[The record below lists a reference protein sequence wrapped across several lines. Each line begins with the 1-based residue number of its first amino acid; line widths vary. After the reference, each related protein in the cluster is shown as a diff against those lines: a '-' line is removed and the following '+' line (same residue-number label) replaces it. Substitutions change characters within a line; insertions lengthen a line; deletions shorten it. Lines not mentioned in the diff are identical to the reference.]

1 MSSFHEDDP
10 LEKSYDSRLLLRLLG
25 YLKPY
30 KEAVALSFVLIILM
44 AGLDLVGPY
53 LTKIAIDRYIKQG
66 DAEGLARVAL
76 LYALTLLAAFAVRF
90 GQVFILQMT
99 GQKIMLDMRRQIFG
113 HIQRLEI
120 AYFDK
125 NPVGRLITRVTTD
138 VDAVNELFTS
148 GVVTVFGDLFT
159 LLGIMGVM
167 LALNWKLALVTFAV
181 LPFFFVVTNWFRR
194 GARES
199 FRETRKWVARINAF
213 LQENLTGMSVVQLF
227 RREER
232 SATAFA
238 GINRKHAD
246 ANLDA
251 IFYYAVFYPAID
263 ILAAVAVALILLY
276 GGGRVLA
283 GALTMGALVAFIQ
296 YTERFW
302 RPISDLSEKFN
313 ILQAAM
319 ASSERIFLLL
329 DTAPMIVAPPSPV
342 RLASVEGR
350 VAFENVWFTYQGS
363 TATDSTTAASEAGF
377 TPAEPRESQ
386 TPRGERAGVQ
396 GGAAQPPLAQWVLRD
411 IDFVV
416 HPGKSVALV
425 GATGAGKTSII
436 SLLTRF
442 YDVQKG
448 RIALDGVDVR
458 DLDPAQLRS
467 SLALVL
473 QDVHLFSGTI
483 ASNIRLGSAI
493 SDERVRAAAKAVH
506 AHRFIEAMSQG
517 YDTEVR
523 ERGATLSVGQKQ
535 LLSFA
540 RALAHDPRVLILD
553 EATSSVDTE
562 TEGLIQDALKVLLKN
577 RTAIV
582 IAHRLSTIQNVDE
595 ILVMHKG
602 RIRERGSHQQLL
614 TQRGLYWKLYQLQYK
629 DQETTPAPRSPEGA
643 AAASPAS

>member
-1 MSSFHEDDP
+1 MSAAGFHEDDP
-10 LEKSYDSRLLLRLLG
+10 VAPKSYDWKLLVRLLKYLG
-25 YLKPY
+25 PY
-30 KEAVALSFVLIILM
+30 RGAVAVSFLLILVM

-53 LTKIAIDRYIKQG
+53 LTKVAIDAHIAKG
-66 DAEGLARVAL
+66 DAAGLRAVAGLYL
-76 LYALTLLAAFAVRF
+76 LSLLAGLGVRF
-90 GQVFILQMT
+90 AQMFILQMT
-99 GQKIMLDMRRQIFG
+99 GQRVMQDMRREIFG
-113 HIQRLEI
+113 HLQRLHV

-125 NPVGRLITRVTTD
+125 NPVGRLMTRVTTD

-159 LLGIMGVM
+159 LFGIMGVM
-167 LALNWKLALVTFAV
+167 LALDFRLALVTFAV
-181 LPFFFVVTNWFRR
+181 IPLFFLLTNWFRK

-199 FRETRKWVARINAF
+199 FRETRRWVARINAF
-213 LQENLTGMSVVQLF
+213 LQENLSGMSVVQLF

-232 SATAFA
+232 NALAFA
-238 GINRKHAD
+238 AINRKHAD
-246 ANLDA
+246 ANMTA
-251 IFYYAVFYPAID
+251 IFYYAVFYPAIEL
-263 ILAAVAVALILLY
+263 LAALAIALIILY
-276 GGGRVLA
+276 GGGNVLR
-283 GALTMGALVAFIQ
+283 GTVTLGVLVAFIQ
-296 YTERFW
+296 YSERFW

-329 DTAPMIVAPPSPV
+329 DTEPQVAGRAGARGLPEV
-342 RLASVEGR
+342 AGR
-350 VAFENVWFTYQGS
+350 VAFEGVWFSYT
-363 TATDSTTAASEAGF
+363 
-377 TPAEPRESQ
+377 
-386 TPRGERAGVQ
+386 GEE
-396 GGAAQPPLAQWVLRD
+396 WVLKD
-411 IDFVV
+411 IDFAVE
-416 HPGKSVALV
+416 PGRSVALV

-442 YDVQKG
+442 YDVPKG
-448 RIALDGVDVR
+448 RITLDGVDIR
-458 DLDPAQLRS
+458 ELPPAQLRS

-493 SDERVRAAAKAVH
+493 PGERVREAARAVH
-506 AHRFIEAMSQG
+506 AHHFIEALPRG
-517 YDTEVR
+517 YETEVK

-540 RALAHDPRVLILD
+540 RALAHDPRVLVLD

-562 TEGLIQDALKVLLKN
+562 TEQLIQDALRVLLKG

-602 RIRERGSHQQLL
+602 RIRERGTHQELL
-614 TQRGLYWKLYQLQYK
+614 AERGIYWRLYQLQYK
-629 DQETTPAPRSPEGA
+629 DQELRMPGPAEA
-643 AAASPAS
+643 TA